1 MRIRTTTAV
10 TVTVL
15 LALAGCSS
23 SSDDGKPEPAT
34 STSTPATTSASPTVD
49 QAAMQACLTA
59 WAETIRQGAGEN
71 DPAPAACDGIPD
83 DDGLLYA
90 RALKQSIQENRQR
103 MDDCLAD
110 PACTE
115 LPIASSAP

>member
-10 TVTVL
+10 TVTML

-23 SSDDGKPEPAT
+23 SNAGDGKPEPAT
-34 STSTPATTSASPTVD
+34 PSTTATSSPTVD
-49 QAAMQACLTA
+49 QAAAREACK
-59 WAETIRQGAGEN
+59 QGWVQGLADGSVDN
-71 DPAPAACDGIPD
+71 GQIPTACDGVPNSAQI
-83 DDGLLYA
+83 GME
-90 RALKQSIQENRQR
+90 ALQERNAANRER

>member
-1 MRIRTTTAV
+1 MRIRTTAV

-23 SSDDGKPEPAT
+23 SDDGKPEPAA
-34 STSTPATTSASPTVD
+34 SPTSTPATASASPTVD
-49 QAAMQACLTA
+49 QAAMQACITA
-59 WAETIRQGAGEN
+59 WAQSIRQGASET

-115 LPIASSAP
+115 LPIVSSAP

>member
-1 MRIRTTTAV
+1 MRIRTTAV

-23 SSDDGKPEPAT
+23 SDDGKPEPTT
-34 STSTPATTSASPTVD
+34 SSASASPSVD
-49 QAAMQACLTA
+49 QAAAREACK
-59 WAETIRQGAGEN
+59 QGWVQGLE
-71 DPAPAACDGIPD
+71 DGSVDKGQIPAACDGVPNSAQI
-83 DDGLLYA
+83 GME
-90 RALKQSIQENRQR
+90 ALQERNAANRER

-115 LPIASSAP
+115 IPIASSAP